1 MKKSVVLIL
10 SMLAIF
16 LFHGA
21 AFAVEAPKIGVVD
34 MQKFQK
40 NSKAF
45 QKIRAQI
52 QKKFQEMQKKLD
64 QEKTALRKLEE
75 EYKKQSMMLSLD
87 AQEGKKRELEKK
99 RRYYK
104 YLQDDFTKELKATEV
119 DTMNRIMNELEG
131 IIKQIGEKG
140 GYTLILERRA
150 LGLIYYDNAIDIT
163 DQVTEAYDKMKQ

>member
-1 MKKSVVLIL
+1 MKKSVILIL
-10 SMLAIF
+10 SVLAIF
-16 LFHGA
+16 LFQGA

-64 QEKTALRKLEE
+64 QEKSALMKLQE

-99 RRYYK
+99 QRYYK
-104 YLQDDFTKELKATEV
+104 YLQDDFSKELKATEI
-119 DTMNRIMNELEG
+119 DTMNKIMNELQG
-131 IIKQIGEKG
+131 IIEEIGKKG

-150 LGLIYYDNAIDIT
+150 LGLIYYESAVDIT
-163 DQVTEAYDKMKQ
+163 DQVTEAYDKMKE